1 MAERNSTVL
10 LEHHL
15 KQLKLPTILRDYASV
30 ASACGRENVSFQT
43 FLLRL
48 CEREL
53 VERQQRAT
61 ERRIKAARF
70 PTLKTIESFRFDAQ
84 PSINEALVRELLTG
98 EFIDRRENV
107 LLIGNSGTGK
117 THLATALGLA
127 GCHEGR
133 KVRFFGVTGRSYRL
147 KDRATHETN
156 PPKKATKNKETACE
170 KAKR

>member
-1 MAERNSTVL
+1 MAEHKSTVL
-10 LEHHL
+10 LAHHL
-15 KQLKLPTILRDYASV
+15 KQLKLPTMLREYSAV
-30 ASACGRENVSFQT
+30 AAVCGRENRSFET

-61 ERRIKAARF
+61 ERRIKAAKY
-70 PTLKTIESFRFDAQ
+70 PALKTTESFDFAVQ
-84 PSINEALVRELLTG
+84 PSINEALIRELRSG

-127 GCHEGR
+127 ACQEGR
-133 KVRFFGVTGRSYRL
+133 KVRFFGVTSLVTRL
-147 KDRATHETN
+147 LESERV
-156 PPKKATKNKETACE
+156 PKNWALV
-170 KAKR
+170 